1 MLENLNLLERQTQDD
16 VIRLLQEELG
26 YRFLGNLDIET
37 QQFDA
42 AGRPVMDTSKLA
54 RAKVG
59 KQQKI
64 RNTNLR
70 ITDFINFQ
78 QKQGWTYTQAEQAY
92 NALRQLTS
100 ACHRFNDIY
109 SANEA
114 VYNMLTSF
122 TTVTPTKEAPHRKT
136 LDLILWD
143 KPELNDFAFA
153 EEVSVLRDGA
163 TNETRRPDIVVY
175 INGIAVAVLE
185 LKRAAVSVAEGIR
198 QSYRNQQ
205 DGEIPSFFSTIQL
218 VLAGNR
224 SEGLYY
230 GTIKTPE
237 KHFAKWKEPCGNAEN
252 EASYRSD
259 FTEQRIPDLFY
270 RSLLQ
275 MLDKRRLLE
284 IIRDG
289 IIFDGGIKKV
299 ARPNQYFALKAAQ
312 PRIRTKDSGIIW
324 HSQGSGKSLTMVW
337 LAKWIHREVD
347 DARIIVIT
355 DRDELDKQITERF
368 QLTGENEVQQA
379 SSGKQLLG
387 MLNRSSEPW
396 LITTL
401 VHKFGS
407 SVRGGKDAK
416 EGEVTIDVFL
426 AELRASL
433 PKGFKAKGNI
443 FVFVDECHRT
453 QGGKLNRAMKEIL
466 GQDVMFIG
474 FTGTPLL
481 KKDKNTLTS
490 KDNFGRYIH
499 TYKFNE
505 AVDDGV
511 ILDLRYEARAIDQQ
525 LSDADALNQIFEHQ
539 TRALTPKARM
549 TLQDR
554 WAHLQKVYSSHE
566 RMMRI
571 VGDILKDM
579 MLQPALSEG
588 YGNAMLV
595 TDSIYSAL
603 KYWHLF
609 AEQDFGDHCA
619 VVCSYDDETGL
630 DEGYTGEKKTEEELK
645 SLYFHQ
651 MIGDKPYEQFE
662 EEVKQRFIKQPADMK
677 LLIVVNKLLTGFD
690 APSATYL
697 YLDKSLQDHDL
708 FQAICRVNRVNGAQK
723 EFGYIIDY
731 MQLFPKIEDAIQ
743 DYTNG
748 AFQEYEKKD
757 VEGLLKDR
765 LVEAREELD
774 AALIAVHKLCE
785 HVEQPREL
793 NDFFDYFCVHHTTPA
808 DEHEAECIRNAPR
821 REAFYQAVMRLS
833 RRYTMIAMQMD
844 EAGYSETE
852 IRAIATEVHK
862 FDELRHAIL
871 KCSGDYVDL
880 KMYDAQM
887 RALLDRYIIAP
898 RCEKLEALDDFSFL
912 DIINIDPA
920 TNDVLGVD
928 PDAEEE
934 LGGERGVSEIMTS
947 NVRRVINRKRDANP
961 AEYKYFSERLNR
973 LLEDLRQKKI
983 EYRDFLR
990 GIRDLANEMRTTDK
1004 DPWNGK
1010 CPQKKAFY
1018 DNFGHDEQFANYLFD
1033 AVRNYAK
1040 MDYKSNPIKKRQ
1052 IERVVGQALIGT
1064 PYTIDEVMRIIVA
1077 YDW

>member
-1 MLENLNLLERQTQDD
+1 MLEHLILLERETQND
-16 VIRLLQEELG
+16 VIRLLQDELG
-26 YRFLGNLDIET
+26 YRFIGNLDEDM

-42 AGRPVMDTSKLA
+42 MNRVMP
-54 RAKVG
+54 G
-59 KQQKI
+59 KYRKMH
-64 RNTNLR
+64 NTNIRVNDLTAFLQR
-70 ITDFINFQ
+70 
-78 QKQGWTYTQAEQAY
+78 QGWTYAQAEQAY
-92 NALRQLTS
+92 NELRSLAS
-100 ACHRFNDIY
+100 ACHRYNEIY
-109 SANEA
+109 TANEN
-114 VYNMLTSF
+114 VYDMLTSF
-122 TTVTPTKEAPHRKT
+122 TTVRASKDKPLDKT
-136 LDLILWD
+136 LQFILWD
-143 KPELNDFAFA
+143 KPEENDFAFA

-163 TNETRRPDIVVY
+163 TNDTRRPDIVIY

-198 QSYRNQQ
+198 QSFRNQQ
-205 DGEIPSFFSTIQL
+205 DGNIPSFFTTIQL

-237 KHFAKWKEPCGNAEN
+237 KHFAKWKEPCGDAEN
-252 EASYRSD
+252 EATYRSD
-259 FTEQRIPDLFY
+259 FTEARIHDLFY

-275 MLDKRRLLE
+275 MLDKKRLLE
-284 IIRDG
+284 IIRDA

-312 PRIRTKDSGIIW
+312 PRILAKDSGIIW

-337 LAKWIHREVD
+337 LAKWIHREIQ

-355 DRDELDKQITERF
+355 DRDELDTQITERF
-368 QLTGENEVQQA
+368 QVTGENDVKRA
-379 SSGKQLLG
+379 TSGKQLLNL
-387 MLNRSSEPW
+387 LNQSVEPW

-401 VHKFGS
+401 VHKFGAS
-407 SVRGGKDAK
+407 ARSNKDNK
-416 EGEVTIDVFL
+416 EGEISLELFL
-426 AELRASL
+426 QELRANL
-433 PKGFKAKGNI
+433 PKGFHAKGNI

-466 GQDVMFIG
+466 GEEVMFIG

-481 KKDKNTLTS
+481 KKDKSTLTS
-490 KDNFGRYIH
+490 KENFGRYIH

-505 AVDDGV
+505 AVADGV
-511 ILDLRYEARAIDQQ
+511 ILDLRYEARNIDQQ

-539 TRALTPKARM
+539 TKALTPNARM

-579 MLQPALSEG
+579 MLLPALSEG

-619 VVCSYDDETGL
+619 VVCSYDDVVDL
-630 DEGYTGEKKTEEELK
+630 SEGYTDERKTEEELK

-651 MIGDKPYEQFE
+651 MIGDKPYDQFE

-697 YLDKSLQDHDL
+697 YLDKSLKDHDL

-723 EFGYIIDY
+723 EFGYIVDY
-731 MQLFPKIEDAIQ
+731 MQLFPEISDAIQ

-765 LVEAREELD
+765 IKEAREELD
-774 AALIAVHKLCE
+774 AALLAVHKICE
-785 HVEQPREL
+785 KVEQPREL
-793 NDFFDYFCVHHTTPA
+793 DDFFDYFCVHHTTPA
-808 DEHEAECIRNAPR
+808 EDHEAECIRNAPR

-833 RRYTMIAMQMD
+833 RRYSMIAMQMD
-844 EAGYSETE
+844 DAGYSDAE
-852 IRAIATEVHK
+852 IKSIAAEVHK
-862 FDELRHAIL
+862 FDELRHAIM

-898 RCEKLEALDDFSFL
+898 RCEKLESLDDFSFL
-912 DIINIDPA
+912 DIINLDAA
-920 TNDVLGVD
+920 TGDVLGVD
-928 PDAEEE
+928 EDAERE
-934 LGGERGVSEIMTS
+934 LGGERGVSEVMTS

-961 AEYKYFSERLNR
+961 AEYKYFSEKLNR
-973 LLEDLRQKKI
+973 LLDELRQHKI

-990 GIRDLANEMRTTDK
+990 SIRDISNELRSIEK
-1004 DPWNGK
+1004 DPWNGT

-1018 DNFGHDEQFANYLFD
+1018 DNFGHNEAFANDLYD
-1033 AVRNYAK
+1033 AVHNYAK
-1040 MDYKSNPIKKRQ
+1040 MDFKGNPIKKRQ
-1052 IERVVGQALIGT
+1052 IERVVSQALIGT
-1064 PYTIDEVMRIIVA
+1064 PYTVEEVMRIIA
-1077 YDW
+1077 GQEW

>member
-1 MLENLNLLERQTQDD
+1 MLEHLNLLERRTQDE
-16 VIRLLQEELG
+16 VIRLLKEELG
-26 YRFLGNLDIET
+26 YRFIGNLDIDV
-37 QQFDA
+37 QKFDA
-42 AGRPVMDTSKLA
+42 G
-54 RAKVG
+54 G
-59 KQQKI
+59 KIQRGQQQKAN
-64 RNTNLR
+64 NTNIR
-70 ITDFINFQ
+70 VNDFTRFQ
-78 QKQGWTYTQAEQAY
+78 KSQGWTDRQAEQGY
-92 NALRQLTS
+92 NNLRQLAA
-100 ACHRFNDIY
+100 ACHRFIELY
-109 SANEA
+109 TANEN

-122 TTVTPTKEAPHRKT
+122 TTVQPTKENPLRKT
-136 LDLILWD
+136 MDLILWD
-143 KPELNDFAFA
+143 KPEDNDFAFA

-163 TNETRRPDIVVY
+163 TNETRRPDIVIYV
-175 INGIAVAVLE
+175 NGIAVAILE

-205 DGEIPSFFSTIQL
+205 DGNIPSFFTTIQL
-218 VLAGNR
+218 ILAGNE
-224 SEGLYY
+224 SEGLRY

-237 KHFAKWKEPCGNAEN
+237 KHFTKWKEPCGEAEN
-252 EASYRSD
+252 ADTYTSD
-259 FTEQRIPDLFY
+259 FTEKRFPIEFY

-275 MLDKRRLLE
+275 MLDKKRLLE

-312 PRIRTKDSGIIW
+312 PRIREKDSGIIW

-337 LAKWIHREVD
+337 LAKWIHREVKD
-347 DARIIVIT
+347 SRIIVIT
-355 DRDELDKQITERF
+355 DRDELDKQIFERF
-368 QLTGENEVQQA
+368 QVTGEDDVQRA
-379 SSGKQLLG
+379 TSGKQLIK
-387 MLNRSSEPW
+387 MLDKSEDPW

-401 VHKFGS
+401 IHKFGS
-407 SVRGGKDAK
+407 SARGDKEAK
-416 EGEVTIDVFL
+416 EGEVTIDMFL
-426 AELRASL
+426 EELRANL
-433 PKGFKAKGNI
+433 PRGFKAKGNI

-505 AVDDGV
+505 AVEDGV

-539 TRALTPKARM
+539 TQALTPKARQ

-554 WAHLQKVYSSHE
+554 WAHLQKVYSSTE

-595 TDSIYSAL
+595 TESIYSAL

-619 VVCSYDDETGL
+619 VVCSYDDVVDL

-677 LLIVVNKLLTGFD
+677 LLIVVDKLLTGFD

-697 YLDKSLQDHDL
+697 YLDKEMKDHNL

-731 MQLFPKIEDAIQ
+731 MELFPKIENAIQ

-748 AFQEYEKKD
+748 AFSEYEKKD

-765 LVEAREELD
+765 LKEAREELEGAL
-774 AALIAVHKLCE
+774 AATRKLCE
-785 HVEQPREL
+785 KVAEPRALE
-793 NDFFDYFCVHHTTPA
+793 DFFDYFCAHHTTPA
-808 DEHEAECIRNAPR
+808 DEHEAECIRNASK
-821 REAFYQAVMRLS
+821 REMFYQAVMRLS
-833 RRYTMIAMQMD
+833 RRYSMIAMQMD
-844 EAGYSETE
+844 EAGYTTE
-852 IRAIATEVHK
+852 QIHAIKDEVHK

-887 RALLDRYIIAP
+887 RALLDRYIVAP

-912 DIINIDPA
+912 DIINIDPE

-928 PDAEEE
+928 PEAEAE

-947 NVRRVINRKRDANP
+947 NVRKVINRKREANP
-961 AEYKYFSERLNR
+961 AEYKRFSERLNR
-973 LLEDLRQKKI
+973 LLEDLHQKKI

-990 GIRDLANEMRTTDK
+990 GIRELAIEMRSNDH
-1004 DPWNGK
+1004 DPWNGT

-1018 DNFGHDEQFANYLFD
+1018 DNFGQDEEFANYLYE

-1040 MDYKSNPIKKRQ
+1040 MDFKNNPIKKRH
-1052 IERVVGQALIGT
+1052 IERIIGQVLIGT
-1064 PYTIDEVMRIIVA
+1064 PYSIDDVMRIVAA